1 MKYIVPLAAVVLL
14 VITFTGCYHTK
25 DSTGPSIEYTDL
37 PGELTGTLS
46 LSGSPYA
53 IVEDSYVPEGSV
65 LNVEAGVE
73 IRFAGFYTLTVEGY
87 LNAVGTPEKFITF
100 GSTYNNNMNDRGN
113 WEGIIFTNSSQSSIL
128 EYCKIEDGAKYIN
141 GNEEVRGAIQCFSSS
156 PVIRKCLLVNNGYS
170 AIYAVNRIDYIFDAD
185 SNLVEVIQHPPAAP
199 LIDGCTITGNAYSG
213 VVSDSGAV
221 PLVRNCIIVTNDDY
235 GVFAVL
241 NSHAAPRIEYC
252 NIWDN
257 FTTEVFGIDT
267 SGFPGILSKP
277 EDDPQFVDPANGDYH
292 LQSHSPC
299 IDAGD
304 VSAIKDIDE
313 TRRDMGVFFY
323 DQSDPSEIRGALKD
337 LWSNLKPLFPQGKD
351 TLIIEY
357 SPYLATCTIY
367 VEEGDTLVIEP
378 GVEIRINAQTYLRF
392 SFNIYGTLI
401 AMGEEGNE
409 IVITSS
415 KSVPQKGDWKYLHF
429 DTTSTGSQI
438 SHCQISYTSEILIE
452 ADITVDSSSFKDIE
466 KYVKIINTTSTLDY
480 NIFDNIGLAGLI
492 CEDEADPVIKH
503 CLFYQSQG
511 YGIHCTGHSDPVI
524 QNNIFLE
531 NLTHGVRCDTFSAPQ
546 IINNTFAANGYYGI
560 YLLKNSDATIR
571 NNIVSYNAKG
581 GIVCAQASE
590 PDMYYNDSFGHL
602 MVDIDSVLLVDPVT
616 LDSTWEVSCDS
627 TWWDYYNCPDFVGE
641 LSGVNANQDSCDI
654 FFNISFDPLIEG
666 AATSPLPGNSP
677 CVNAGDPVLSD
688 PDGTVSDM
696 GAFGGPEGDW
706 TPPII
711 TDL

>member
-1 MKYIVPLAAVVLL
+1 MKYIVPLLAVALL
-14 VITFTGCYHTK
+14 TITFIGCYNTEE
-25 DSTGPSIEYTDL
+25 STGPSINYTDL
-37 PGELTGTLS
+37 PNELTGTLS

-73 IRFAGFYTLTVEGY
+73 VRFAGFHTLTVEGY
-87 LNAVGTPEKFITF
+87 LNAIGTSEKFITF
-100 GSTYNNNMNDRGN
+100 GSTYDNNANDRGN
-113 WEGIIFTNSSQSSIL
+113 WEGMVFTNSDQSSIL
-128 EYCKIEDGAKYIN
+128 EYCKIEDGAKYVN
-141 GNEEVRGAIQCFSSS
+141 GMEEIRGAIQCVSSS
-156 PVIRKCLLVNNGYS
+156 PVIRKCLVTNNGYS
-170 AIYAVNRIDYIFDAD
+170 GIYAVNRIDYIFDAD
-185 SNLVEVIQHPPAAP
+185 SNLVEVIQFPPASP

-267 SGFPGILSKP
+267 SGFPGLISLDPEFTDILL
-277 EDDPQFVDPANGDYH
+277 GDYH
-292 LQSHSPC
+292 LLSHSPC

-304 VSAIKDIDE
+304 IDAVIDPDG
-313 TRRDMGVFFY
+313 TRRDMGTYFY
-323 DQSDPSEIRGALKD
+323 DQSDPSEIRDAL
-337 LWSNLKPLFPQGKD
+337 KD
-351 TLIIEY
+351 TLILDY
-357 SPYLATCTIY
+357 SPYFVTSSIW

-378 GVEIRINAQTYLRF
+378 GVELDFNAETSLRF
-392 SFNIYGTLI
+392 SFHIYGTLI
-401 AMGEEGNE
+401 ALGNEGNE
-409 IVITSS
+409 IVFTSS
-415 KSVPQKGDWKYLHF
+415 NDSPQKGDWKYLHF
-429 DTTSTGSQI
+429 YEGSTGSHL
-438 SHCQISYTSEILIE
+438 SYCQISYASEILIE
-452 ADITVDSSSFKDIE
+452 ADITVDNSYFRDNE
-466 KYVKIINTTSTLDY
+466 KHVKITNTTSTLDY
-480 NIFDNIGLAGLI
+480 NVFDNMGLAGLI
-492 CEDEADPVIKH
+492 CEDEADPLIKH

-511 YGIHCTGHSDPVI
+511 YGVHCTGHSDPVI

-546 IINNTFAANGYYGI
+546 IINNTIVGNDYYGI

-571 NNIVSYNAKG
+571 NNIISYNAKG

-590 PDMYYNDSFGHL
+590 PDIYYNDSYGHL
-602 MVDIDSVLLVDPVT
+602 MVDIDSVLSVDPVT

-641 LSGVNANQDSCDI
+641 LSAVNANEDSCDI
-654 FFNISFDPLIEG
+654 FFNISLDPLIEG
-666 AATSPLPGNSP
+666 AATLPLPGNSP
-677 CVNAGDPVLSD
+677 CVDAGDPALSD
-688 PDGTVSDM
+688 PDGTASDM

-711 TDL
+711 IDL